1 MAARRSPWAVLVV
14 TTLGSMLMFVN
25 ATSVNVAL
33 PAISGDLGV
42 TAATAD
48 WFLLAYMLA
57 LSMSVLVFSRLSDM
71 VGRRRLYLAGLV
83 LMIAASLIASVVVD
97 PIALIV
103 LRALQGVAAA
113 SIIPNANAI
122 ISDTFPPALLTL
134 GLSINIMAASAAS
147 IVGPVVGGLLLE
159 SLGWRSLFLVNVPFG
174 VLALIVGVIILPK
187 DHRSPTAG
195 DRFDVAGAVLVAAA
209 LASLLLGVNRV
220 SVWGLGDPRV
230 LTLFALALVLGI
242 VFAVVERRTTV
253 ALIDTSILIERARAL
268 ALTSAFLMAFPQS
281 AVLVLVVL
289 HQQLVLGVSGVQA
302 GLMAAVTA
310 AALVVTSP
318 LAGVLAR
325 SFSSRTVSSVGCALS
340 AVGYGLTAASFAEA
354 SSGLLLAGLLLVGAG
369 NGVFTAP
376 NTAAI
381 MSGLPASRRGIANG
395 VRSLL
400 FNGAQTTGT
409 AVALVLVTAGLAAV
423 GIDGYDTVVED
434 PVGIAPAFVA
444 AGLLLAAFGL
454 AATIASIARGGSWL
468 APTRSARTP
477 PVDVVPWETTPTPA
491 LRGEGP

>member
-1 MAARRSPWAVLVV
+1 MAALRSPWAVLVV

-25 ATSVNVAL
+25 ATSINVAL

-57 LSMSVLVFSRLSDM
+57 LSMTVLVFSRLSDM

-97 PIALIV
+97 PITLIV

-122 ISDTFPPALLTL
+122 ISDTFPPTMLTL

-147 IVGPVVGGLLLE
+147 IVGPVLGGVLLE
-159 SLGWRSLFLVNVPFG
+159 SMGWRSLFLVNVPFG
-174 VLALIVGVIILPK
+174 VLALILGMLILPK
-187 DHRSPTAG
+187 DHRSRSAG
-195 DRFDVAGAVLVAAA
+195 DRFDVVGAVLVAAA
-209 LASLLLGVNRV
+209 LAALLLGVNRV
-220 SVWGLGDPRV
+220 SVWGLDDPRV
-230 LTLFALALVLGI
+230 LTLFALALVLGMI
-242 VFAVVERRTTV
+242 FAVVERRTTV

-289 HQQLVLGVSGVQA
+289 HQQLVLGVSSVQA
-302 GLMAAVTA
+302 GLIAAVTA

-318 LAGVLAR
+318 MAGVLAR
-325 SFSSRTVSSVGCALS
+325 RFSSRTVSSTGCALS
-340 AVGYGLTAASFAEA
+340 AVGYGLTAASFGQA
-354 SSGLLLAGLLLVGAG
+354 SSGLLIAGLLLVGAG

-381 MSGLPASRRGIANG
+381 MTGLPVSRRGIANG

-423 GIDGYDTVVED
+423 GIDGYDTVVSNRAA
-434 PVGIAPAFVA
+434 VASAFVA
-444 AGLLLAAFGL
+444 AGLLLAAFGI
-454 AATIASIARGGSWL
+454 AATVASISRGGSWL
-468 APTRSARTP
+468 ALARPVGPPTTAVQR
-477 PVDVVPWETTPTPA
+477 ETTPTPA
-491 LRGEGP
+491 LRGEGL